1 MRQVQQRL
9 AKQAGSREAGDQ
21 TALGQMLTLL
31 LQLGQ
36 TMKAQGGSTAPIGFA
51 HLLKM
56 WAQQSNLKP
65 QPSRRG
71 LDRWASLHLDTELHT
86 ALLLLLLHQQLQHWQ
101 ISWRGAR
108 RLHRCDG
115 IMDGALAEAKAVLWT
130 LQAKNE
136 QLKSKLRRLLQEDVL
151 CFDLCGADLK
161 GLTRDSLSILTK
173 DRHVS
178 VMRNTIRSACE
189 GLARAQQRSLTS
201 IAE

>member
-71 LDRWASLHLDTELHT
+71 LDRWASLHLDRP
-86 ALLLLLLHQQLQHWQ
+86 A
-101 ISWRGAR
+101 AAAAAPAAA
-108 RLHRCDG
+108 
-115 IMDGALAEAKAVLWT
+115 ALADQLEGGTEAAPL
-130 LQAKNE
+130 
-136 QLKSKLRRLLQEDVL
+136 
-151 CFDLCGADLK
+151 
-161 GLTRDSLSILTK
+161 
-173 DRHVS
+173 
-178 VMRNTIRSACE
+178 
-189 GLARAQQRSLTS
+189 
-201 IAE
+201 